1 MLTRCRVVAV
11 LAVALAILGSA
22 ACEKV
27 PLLAPTGSTITLT
40 APTNALAVNGTVDIV
55 AQVLEAAGSPP
66 HSGTHVNFTTTLG
79 TISPSDAVTD
89 LNGRVTVRFAAN
101 GTSGTA
107 VITANSGGATTGS
120 NGAIRIAVGSAAVGR
135 VNLSAN
141 PNPISANGGVASIVA
156 SVIDLNGNAL
166 PNVPV
171 SFSTTSG
178 SLGNAVVN
186 TDGSGNATTTLST
199 NSQATVTATVGVQ
212 SSSSSSG
219 TSGTGST
226 GTGSSGST
234 GSTSTQASA
243 TITVNVN
250 PLPTVAITAPS
261 GTLVANSPIVFTL
274 NVAVGTNSTA
284 QVRNV
289 VVDFGDG
296 TRNDLGAA
304 VGSALTVAHQF
315 GSEGTYVVRAT
326 VTDTLGGTTQSATA
340 VVVQPEPPLAVSL
353 SSSQV
358 ASGGT
363 TTTTFTATVTPTTAT
378 VATYLWNFGDLSS
391 PETSTNP
398 QRIHQYVTGS
408 GPKTV
413 TLTITTTTGR
423 TATGQIVVNP

>member
-11 LAVALAILGSA
+11 LAVAMAILSSV

-40 APTNALAVNGTVDIV
+40 APTNALSANGTVDIV

-79 TISPSDAVTD
+79 TISPSDAETD
-89 LNGRVTVRFAAN
+89 LNGRVVVKFAAN
-101 GTSGTA
+101 NNSGTA
-107 VITANSGGATTGS
+107 IITASSGAATTGS
-120 NGAIRIAVGSAAVGR
+120 TGAVRIAVGSAAVGN
-135 VNLSAN
+135 VSLSAN

-156 SVIDLNGNAL
+156 SVFDLNGNAL

-171 SFSTTSG
+171 RFSTTSG

-186 TDGSGNATTTLST
+186 TDGSGTAVTTLST
-199 NSQATVTATVGVQ
+199 AAQATVTATVGVQ
-212 SSSSSSG
+212 SSTSS
-219 TSGTGST
+219 GST
-226 GTGSSGST
+226 GTGTSGSGST
-234 GSTSTQASA
+234 GTSGSTSTQATA

-250 PLPTVAITAPS
+250 PLPTVSITAPS

-274 NVAVGTNSTA
+274 NVGVGTNSTA

-296 TRNDLGAA
+296 SRNDLGAA
-304 VGSALTVAHQF
+304 VGTALTVAHQF
-315 GSEGTYVVRAT
+315 SSDGTYVVRAT
-326 VTDTLGGTTQSATA
+326 VTDNLGGTTQSATA
-340 VVVQPEPPLAVSL
+340 VVIQPEPPLAVSL